1 MYHKHTNIYMAMANS
16 FVKEDA
22 PIEIANQGAGN
33 ETTMVGG
40 YPEIYLP

>member
-1 MYHKHTNIYMAMANS
+1 MAMANS

-22 PIEIANQGAGN
+22 PIEINQGAGSN
-33 ETTMVGG
+33 EMTMVG

>member
-1 MYHKHTNIYMAMANS
+1 MCITNTTTYMAMANN

-22 PIEIANQGAGN
+22 PIEIADQGAGN
-33 ETTMVGG
+33 ETTVAG

>member
-1 MYHKHTNIYMAMANS
+1 MANN
-16 FVKEDA
+16 FQKEDA

-33 ETTMVGG
+33 ETTMVG

>member
-1 MYHKHTNIYMAMANS
+1 MCITTNTLYMAMANN
-16 FVKEDA
+16 FQKEDA

-33 ETTMVGG
+33 ETTMVG